1 MTILLPDVSEFQSGS
16 SAPDWAGIK
25 QKNGG
30 AGICRVGYG
39 DAHLDKMFLSNY
51 TFMKQNKFRFMG
63 LYQYLRAGQDP
74 KAQAS
79 AFCNWIGPRSAVA
92 PGTVFILDL
101 EEGDGDQSGRA
112 NAWLGF
118 VDHFYGLDTQPLN
131 KRSWLYSYTSF
142 VAQHNLGG
150 IFASARHT
158 WIAAYQATPP
168 AVGHTL
174 WQSTDG
180 KSGANITNWP
190 GCGRIDTSVHDGT
203 LATLSADAWP
213 AVADP
218 PPQPPPSSSQFRGEY
233 IAAGMLSLQGLSDKL
248 GFLPSTLLRM
258 TAVHYGIYDEILAA
272 YINGVMNGTV
282 PATAPLPKGA
292 KLWCG

>member
-1 MTILLPDVSEFQSGS
+1 MTILLPDVSEFQTGS

-30 AGICRVGYG
+30 AGIIRVGYG

-51 TFMKQNKFRFMG
+51 TFMKQDKFAFMG

-79 AFCNWIGPRSAVA
+79 AFCNWVGPRSAVS

-112 NAWLGF
+112 NAWLSF

-142 VAQHNLGG
+142 VAAHNLGA

-158 WIAAYQATPP
+158 WIAAYQSSEP

-180 KSGANITNWP
+180 KSGANITSWP
-190 GCGRIDTSVHDGT
+190 GCGRVDTSVHNGT
-203 LATLSADAWP
+203 LATLAADTWTASQ
-213 AVADP
+213 DP
-218 PPQPPPSSSQFRGEY
+218 PPPPPPGVFHGEY
-233 IAAGMLSLQGLSDKL
+233 NTAGMFSLALLGQKL
-248 GFLPSTLLRM
+248 GYSPGALLKM
-258 TAVHYGIYDEILAA
+258 TAVHYGSFDTVLNNYVND
-272 YINGVMNGTV
+272 VMTG
-282 PATAPLPKGA
+282 AKTASEPLPAGA
-292 KLWCG
+292 KLWCD